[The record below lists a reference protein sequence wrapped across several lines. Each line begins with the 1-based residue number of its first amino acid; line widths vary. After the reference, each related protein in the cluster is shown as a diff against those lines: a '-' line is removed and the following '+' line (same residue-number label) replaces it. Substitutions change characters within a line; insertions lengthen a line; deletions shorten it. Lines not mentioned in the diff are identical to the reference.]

1 MQEKR
6 DVLVIEATKPYITND
21 LKPKE
26 NLRVCAYARVS
37 TNQLDQINS
46 YNAQIEEY
54 SKRIKENP
62 NWEFAGLYSD
72 EGISGT
78 SYKNRKGFNK
88 MLKDARA
95 GLIDKILVKSIS
107 RFSRNTI
114 DSLSIVRELR
124 NIGVEVFFE
133 KENISS
139 LDSKVD
145 FHLTIFSSIAQE
157 ESRNISENIK
167 WGIRK
172 GFKRGKMRVDTN
184 RFLGYDKDKDGNL
197 VINPEQAETV
207 QYIFMLYLLGESY
220 NGISRHLLKEGRL
233 NGAGK
238 ISWGISSIKKMLLNE
253 KYVGDLIL
261 QKTVTVDY
269 LTRKTIVNNGEAPKY
284 YIKDNHPAIISRELF
299 DAVGDLIKNKNTH
312 GKNRINANK
321 YPLSGLVYCSRCGR
335 KLVRNHY
342 RYKTHTRI
350 VLTCKNNG
358 MNTQRCSMY
367 PIDNDSLYILVDRVA
382 TLMGYT
388 RKESINSLLGGIGL
402 KYDEDE
408 HYEKI
413 NAQENEIIRNEQAI
427 KKMIDLRLASEA
439 LQDDK
444 YLIELYETYKKNIE
458 IAKMK
463 IDSLKHDL
471 AATIATNKKMNF
483 LKDYLESENLLY
495 KEQVAFFLKRIIVL
509 NPHSVVIVQG
519 DFDIPEEMF
528 LNKMKE
534 ILDLPSIKEG
544 EIYSEKRNE
553 MYKYKVVK
561 YDERI
566 LDIW

>member
-458 IAKMK
+458 IAKIK

-566 LDIW
+566 LDI

>member
-62 NWEFAGLYSD
+62 NWVFAGLYSD

-566 LDIW
+566 LDI

>member
-1 MQEKR
+1 
-6 DVLVIEATKPYITND
+6 
-21 LKPKE
+21 
-26 NLRVCAYARVS
+26 
-37 TNQLDQINS
+37 
-46 YNAQIEEY
+46 
-54 SKRIKENP
+54 
-62 NWEFAGLYSD
+62 
-72 EGISGT
+72 
-78 SYKNRKGFNK
+78 
-88 MLKDARA
+88 
-95 GLIDKILVKSIS
+95 
-107 RFSRNTI
+107 
-114 DSLSIVRELR
+114 
-124 NIGVEVFFE
+124 
-133 KENISS
+133 
-139 LDSKVD
+139 
-145 FHLTIFSSIAQE
+145 
-157 ESRNISENIK
+157 
-167 WGIRK
+167 
-172 GFKRGKMRVDTN
+172 MRVDTN

-269 LTRKTIVNNGEAPKY
+269 RTRKTIVNNGEAPKY

-566 LDIW
+566 LDI